1 MRAGD
6 FQHAG
11 IQIDAGHQSCRA
23 DLLRRETRHNPG
35 ATGHIEHPLPRPEG
49 NRRQQTFR

>member
-1 MRAGD
+1 MRTGD

-11 IQIDAGHQSCRA
+11 IQIDAGYQAGRA

-35 ATGHIEHPLPRPEG
+35 ATGHIEHPLPSLEG
-49 NRRQQTFR
+49 NRRQKKFR